1 MMLMMMQNPNADV
14 NSMLPFMLMGD
25 GEMDFMSMFL
35 MTTTMQNNCGDTNDQ
50 MNMLLPM
57 LRMDG
62 DESSSNNM
70 KTMLLMQTM
79 SQGMSRDSNM
89 DTRFF

>member
-1 MMLMMMQNPNADV
+1 MMMLMMMQNPNADM
-14 NSMLPFMLMGD
+14 STMLPFMLMGD
-25 GEMDFMSMFL
+25 GEMDFMSLFL

-57 LRMDG
+57 LLMDD

-79 SQGMSRDSNM
+79 SQGMSNQK
-89 DTRFF
+89 TFENV